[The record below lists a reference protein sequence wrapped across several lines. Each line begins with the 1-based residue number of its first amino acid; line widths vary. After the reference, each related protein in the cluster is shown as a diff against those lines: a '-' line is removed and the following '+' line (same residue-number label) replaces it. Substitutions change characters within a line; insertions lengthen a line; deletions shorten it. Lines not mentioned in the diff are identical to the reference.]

1 MSEINTIEDNGSVIT
16 VYPWNLNNKLLTE
29 NDVYTIFEKAGFI
42 NARNLIKIN
51 DLSLYQ
57 TSFVHSSYVEKQNF
71 DILIKNTDK
80 TVEIAE
86 KPDDAMPLFIDDYEN
101 MEFLGDRCLDLSI
114 AFYLHRKYPE
124 QDQGFKTKLKTKLVR
139 KEQLAE
145 FANYLNFSPH
155 LIISK
160 HVEEKTLLGRK
171 NPRILEDVF
180 EAFLCAIF
188 LDQNINTNYLSDEIK
203 GLGKLRL
210 CGPGWQLVNSFI
222 ENIIENTVDFET
234 LVTTEEN
241 YKELLL
247 QYFQKEFKITP
258 KYMELK
264 IEGPPHKRIFTM
276 GVLSKNGDIIG
287 RGVAKSKKEA
297 EQLSSK
303 NALRYF
309 GEISDEEIS
318 SDSEVDE

>member
-16 VYPWNLNNKLLTE
+16 VYPWNTSNKKLTK
-29 NDVYTIFEKAGFI
+29 NDVYTIFEKAGFSS
-42 NARNLIKIN
+42 ARELLKIN

-71 DILIKNTDK
+71 DILTKNTDK
-80 TVEIAE
+80 SVEIAQ
-86 KPDDAMPLFIDDYEN
+86 KPENVLSLFQEDYEN

-114 AFYLHRKYPE
+114 AFYLHRKYPN
-124 QDQGFKTKLKTKLVR
+124 QDQGFKTKMKTKLVR

-145 FANYLNFSPH
+145 FANYLNFPPL
-155 LIISK
+155 LIVSK
-160 HVEEKTLLGRK
+160 HVEEKTLLGRN

-188 LDQNINTNYLSDEIK
+188 LDQNLNHNYLSDEMK
-203 GLGKLRL
+203 QLGRLRL
-210 CGPGWQLVNSFI
+210 CGPGWQLVNAFI

-247 QYFQKEFKITP
+247 QYYQKEFKITP
-258 KYMELK
+258 KYLELK

-276 GVLSKNGDIIG
+276 GVLSKSGDIVS

-297 EQLSSK
+297 EQNSSK
-303 NALRYF
+303 NALIYF
-309 GEISDEEIS
+309 GELSEQEES
-318 SDSEVDE
+318 SDSDNDE

>member
-1 MSEINTIEDNGSVIT
+1 MSEINTIEENGSIIT
-16 VYPWNLNNKLLTE
+16 VYPWNTNNKLLTK
-29 NDVYTIFEKAGFI
+29 NDVLNMFEKAGFY
-42 NARNLIKIN
+42 NSRSLIKIN

-57 TSFVHSSYVEKQNF
+57 TAFVHSSYVEKQNF
-71 DILIKNTDK
+71 DILTKNTDK

-86 KPDDAMPLFIDDYEN
+86 KPNNSLPLFTEDYEN

-124 QDQGFKTKLKTKLVR
+124 QDQGFKTKMKTKLVR

-145 FANYLNFSPH
+145 FAKYLNFPPY
-155 LIISK
+155 LIVSK
-160 HVEEKTLLGRK
+160 HVEEKTLLGRN

-188 LDQNINTNYLSDEIK
+188 LDQNININYLTDEMK
-203 GLGKLRL
+203 QLGRLRL
-210 CGPGWQLVNSFI
+210 CGPGWQLVNAFI
-222 ENIIENTVDFET
+222 ENIIENTVDFEK

-247 QYFQKEFKITP
+247 QYFQKEFKVTP
-258 KYMELK
+258 KYLELK

-276 GVLSKNGDIIG
+276 GVLSKFGDIIG

-297 EQLSSK
+297 EQMSSK
-303 NALRYF
+303 NALIYF
-309 GEISDEEIS
+309 GEISEHEL
-318 SDSEVDE
+318 SDSDED